1 MEIVVSTN
9 FILDNEVVSSSDFNR
24 KQLSNGI
31 VIYEVIRVSNSIPLF
46 LGAHIDRFIISI
58 NKLGVKTNV
67 SISTIASRI
76 STLININNLSIGNI
90 RFQLCFSKNSQT
102 TFSAWIVPHSYPDK
116 ELYITGI
123 KVATLAS
130 QRNNPNLKIFN
141 SNFKSSISKHKLELG
156 VYELLL
162 VNEIGLVTEGSKSN
176 IFFLKENTLIT
187 PKTEQV
193 LPGIT
198 RMKVIQIAGSM
209 GIKLLEKKI
218 SSTSLKIYDSAFIS
232 GTSPK
237 ILPIRN
243 IDEIQFNTKNDTI
256 NKVMDEYEL
265 MVAKDMLSFNWDHYT
280 NGRLPDK

>member
-1 MEIVVSTN
+1 MESVIFSY
-9 FILDNEVVSSSDFNR
+9 FIRDNEIVSSSDFNR
-24 KQLSNGI
+24 EQLSNGI

-58 NKLGVKTNV
+58 NKLGGKTNV
-67 SISTIASRI
+67 SISKIASRI

-90 RFQLCFSKNSQT
+90 RFQLSFGKNRKT
-102 TFSAWIVPHSYPDK
+102 TFSAWIIPHSYPDK
-116 ELYITGI
+116 ELYTTGI
-123 KVATLAS
+123 SIATFAS

-162 VNEIGLVTEGSKSN
+162 VNENGFVTEGSKSN
-176 IFFLKENTLIT
+176 IFFLKDNSLIT